1 MRKETNL
8 IKNIL
13 FFSIII
19 ISIIFVVTGCNNE
32 NFNPNE
38 QTEVYKLRKLNQ
50 KQINSTLDL
59 QSFIDKISIK
69 KTNKQTER
77 LLQIDSLGF
86 KLNTEIVSLIEGPNG
101 YKSYSFFISRDSM
114 VENKIENLVLIKE
127 GYNEYKSYLVT
138 YDFTLEEY
146 LNLKESSF
154 ENKDNIVKPL
164 NFDISIFQDD
174 ELGKVVYAGRYI
186 YIDCETEE
194 WHWTGIRGEGYYVY
208 TDCTIHH
215 SGGGGGDD
223 NSGTNDNYYIPDGYN
238 EETNTYYNPRSGGEN
253 NGYNTG
259 QSAYVFSPT
268 VPTLEPWAL
277 VDFILGNSNNPNY
290 TIEMRNWLENQ
301 RMASEEINT
310 FLQNNNNSPEA
321 VNFAIQAIEALMIN
335 TAMTFNQILSE
346 QIATTVNIVNNIE
359 NNATNDAIEL
369 YLLAKYNNSDTL
381 NLSVCARG
389 SNTQTVGEYTL
400 TPHYDSMDSN
410 ANLVFYAAYRN
421 DTNGIEYIIKASDLT
436 KFQEKIAWYTYA
448 ADLVY
453 MNGVPSQGQIAYA
466 AGDYF
471 KGLYLMWSDA
481 LHSPQWWSY
490 AITSFGTAIA
500 NLPVNSTVASLE
512 TTPNWNVSLNEMTTD
527 LFQGKVVTNPQGV
540 SVTINIPENYVPRIA
555 NNGQGIVFQPENL
568 PIGSA
573 TDAFV
578 IRMGQPRTQNPNGY
592 VVFHNQYGQPIN
604 PLTNQTLPPSNWHFD
619 F

>member
-146 LNLKESSF
+146 LNLKGSSF

-321 VNFAIQAIEALMIN
+321 QNFAIQAIEALM
-335 TAMTFNQILSE
+335 
-346 QIATTVNIVNNIE
+346 VNNLYNNYTQTDYPGKDLNFPFNWWNDSNFILNSGNFDLPSDNIDMSNE
-359 NNATNDAIEL
+359 KPNATEVFLFGLFPSQAIQHIKNTFDSLGRAQELAPTFSDGINGLHNGKADAFRHSYWNALGTADFGKDIMKLFADAHELSSTNALETEMDLFNNNVGRNLAIQNDFGIFT
-369 YLLAKYNNSDTL
+369 SDIL
-381 NLSVCARG
+381 I
-389 SNTQTVGEYTL
+389 SNTIEQAIFSGNMKYI
-400 TPHYDSMDSN
+400 N
-410 ANLVFYAAYRN
+410 NNILVN
-421 DTNGIEYIIKASDLT
+421 TN
-436 KFQEKIAWYTYA
+436 
-448 ADLVY
+448 
-453 MNGVPSQGQIAYA
+453 N
-466 AGDYF
+466 
-471 KGLYLMWSDA
+471 
-481 LHSPQWWSY
+481 
-490 AITSFGTAIA
+490 
-500 NLPVNSTVASLE
+500 
-512 TTPNWNVSLNEMTTD
+512 
-527 LFQGKVVTNPQGV
+527 
-540 SVTINIPENYVPRIA
+540 
-555 NNGQGIVFQPENL
+555 
-568 PIGSA
+568 
-573 TDAFV
+573 
-578 IRMGQPRTQNPNGY
+578 
-592 VVFHNQYGQPIN
+592 
-604 PLTNQTLPPSNWHFD
+604 
-619 F
+619 